1 MCVRVDCDREFT
13 IFDWVDITVAITI
26 VMLDWLDVEPLS
38 ALLDIAS
45 FLKLL
50 SIFGSDLAEIEMLVP
65 HAVNHLCTIFQ
76 FSLSVKGDSFAG
88 ESVLFTSIVSLIFI
102 DRQKTCVVAVL

>member
-1 MCVRVDCDREFT
+1 MRVRIDRDGEFT
-13 IFDWVDITVAITI
+13 IFDWVDIAIAITI

-50 SIFGSDLAEIEMLVP
+50 SIFGSDLAEIKMLVP

-88 ESVLFTSIVSLIFI
+88 ESVLFTSIVSFIFI